1 MNGSRVGFLFQHDYP
16 PDPFL
21 DSRTQNLKRLL
32 AKEKQPQQS
41 MIRDCLHCLHL
52 LWTLLT
58 AKESI

>member
-41 MIRDCLHCLHL
+41 MIRD
-52 LWTLLT
+52 
-58 AKESI
+58 